1 MSNSHGKSDSSPLL
15 AKVLTAHGGLE
26 IGSECAHCRH
36 TDRDRHRTSADGRSR
51 NHVVLARPRGNGIRR
66 AEGTSWPPDILALC
80 NNCASPFIGGG
91 SDAPA

>member
-36 TDRDRHRTSADGRSR
+36 TDRDRHRDKRRWPFTKPRRPSSTAGQRNPPGGRDI
-51 NHVVLARPRGNGIRR
+51 VAARHFSIMQQLR
-66 AEGTSWPPDILALC
+66 
-80 NNCASPFIGGG
+80 
-91 SDAPA
+91 